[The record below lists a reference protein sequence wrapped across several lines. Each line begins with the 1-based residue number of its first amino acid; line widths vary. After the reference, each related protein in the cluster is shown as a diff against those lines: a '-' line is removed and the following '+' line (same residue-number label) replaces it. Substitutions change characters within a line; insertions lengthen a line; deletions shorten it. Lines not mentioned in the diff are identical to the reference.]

1 MERHPGMPPTDDVR
15 RVGCL
20 MLNGIGDILCVTPAL
35 AALRARYPRSRIS
48 AMIRP
53 HLSSLLDGNPAVDD
67 FVFYPPGAP
76 WRKAPFV
83 RDARARR
90 FDLWVDLHAPT
101 FNTVSS
107 NARDFRR
114 NAMLMRL
121 AAPRYRLG
129 FALPEL
135 RPHLTHAVPVP
146 DADTLTRTNIVH
158 TTLSLVQPESRGS
171 PRKHIPVSDADRAY
185 AAAALS
191 GVPSDYVA
199 LFFGSRQAADLWPPE
214 RVVQF
219 VRDVTQALPRTQFV
233 IVGGSHEAWL
243 WPLLQRSLEAPTLAR
258 LRNHVDRESMGRT
271 AALLAR
277 CSALV
282 CTDSGPM
289 HIADA
294 MSVPIVALFSSKNYP
309 AIWRPLEPRSTLL
322 NRQVDCG
329 PCFRAECPR
338 GNLCMQLIDPSEV
351 VRSLLALRASTG

>member
-1 MERHPGMPPTDDVR
+1 MNPSLPLPPAAEVQR
-15 RVGCL
+15 IGCL

-35 AALRARYPRSRIS
+35 EALRGRYPRSRIS
-48 AMIRP
+48 MMIRP

-76 WRKAPFV
+76 WRKLPFV
-83 RDARARR
+83 REARAKR

-114 NAMLMRL
+114 NALLMRL

-129 FALPEL
+129 FALPPL
-135 RPHLTHAVPVP
+135 RAHLTHAVPVP
-146 DADTLTRTNIVH
+146 DADALTRTNIVH
-158 TTLSLVQPESRGS
+158 TTLSLVQPDAGFASRK
-171 PRKHIPVSDADRAY
+171 RIPVSDADRAY
-185 AAAALS
+185 AAAAL
-191 GVPSDYVA
+191 PAEPERYVA
-199 LFFGSRQAADLWPPE
+199 LFFGSRQAADLWPRE
-214 RVVQF
+214 RILQF
-219 VRDVTQALPRTQFV
+219 VRDVAQALPDAEFAV
-233 IVGGSHEAWL
+233 VGGEHEAWL
-243 WPLLQRSLEAPTLAR
+243 WPLLQRALDARTLAR
-258 LRNHVDRESMGRT
+258 LRNHVGRESMGRT

-294 MSVPIVALFSSKNYP
+294 MSIPIVALFSSKNHP
-309 AIWRPLEPRSTLL
+309 AIWRPLERRSTVL
-322 NRQVDCG
+322 NRPVDCA

-338 GNLCMQLIDPSEV
+338 DNLCMRLIEPSQAVEA
-351 VRSLLALRASTG
+351 LLALRATAR